1 MSRPALTVEQNLLR
15 GDHRLVLLIG
25 EENPERIRALV
36 PDASLLAVCGFD
48 WNEML
53 SPWPSAKVFK
63 GGSDFGG
70 RAEELIA
77 RLRED
82 ILPEAAEAVQAE
94 RILIAGYSLA
104 GLFSLYA
111 ASRLEIFRGAASVS
125 GSLWYPGFTEYLKQ
139 HPLYCPHV
147 YLSLGDRESLSKSPV
162 LSSVG
167 TCTEE
172 ARKILAQYT
181 DVTCVS
187 NAGGHFEQEAERTA
201 AGIRW
206 LLEQTET
213 KTEEDMR

>member
-1 MSRPALTVEQNLLR
+1 MNRPPLTIEQNLIR

-63 GGSDFGG
+63 GGSDFSG
-70 RAEELIA
+70 RADELIA
-77 RLRED
+77 GLAED
-82 ILPEAAEAVQAE
+82 ILPKAAEAVQAQS
-94 RILIAGYSLA
+94 ILIAGYSLA

-111 ASRLEIFRGAASVS
+111 ASRLEIFQGAASVS

-167 TCTEE
+167 ICTEE
-172 ARKILAQYT
+172 TRKILGQYT
-181 DVTCVS
+181 DVTYVS
-187 NAGGHFEQEAERTA
+187 NPGGHFEQEAERTA